1 MKKFIYLY
9 IYESG
14 MKRSVLIV
22 LTIFITGLLIQAF
35 AGYFPAEAF
44 AFPINAAVLF
54 AALAGLWVL
63 WREKPGGAV
72 CRWLA
77 SGNASIALI
86 AAFLICCLILGM
98 KMQDADAA
106 SFPGFGNVRRT
117 WWFILISIAL
127 MANLFV
133 VILSR
138 RKKGIRFIL
147 NHIGVLVAL
156 IGCFFGAPDHT
167 VSRAIVS
174 GEAVHEAVGEN
185 GEIVPLPAAMKL
197 DGFNVELDQ
206 RGNVR
211 NYRALIDVDGK
222 KVELRVNHPYRIS
235 ISEDVYLTS
244 YDRDNPEPQ
253 YCIVEVVRQPWKY
266 LIWAGIVMMMAGGI
280 LMFARGKDDKML
292 YLHIADNDTGYDDF
306 RNRESIA

>member
-1 MKKFIYLY
+1 
-9 IYESG
+9 

-127 MANLFV
+127 MANLFM

-147 NHIGVLVAL
+147 NHIGVLMAL

-185 GEIVPLPAAMKL
+185 GELVPLPAAMKL

-211 NYRALIDVDGK
+211 NYMALIDVDGK

-280 LMFARGKDDKML
+280 LMFARGKDDQ
-292 YLHIADNDTGYDDF
+292 
-306 RNRESIA
+306 

>member
-1 MKKFIYLY
+1 
-9 IYESG
+9 

-98 KMQDADAA
+98 KMQHADAV

-138 RKKGIRFIL
+138 KKKGIRFIL

-211 NYRALIDVDGK
+211 NYMALIDVDGK

-280 LMFARGKDDKML
+280 LMFARGKDDQ
-292 YLHIADNDTGYDDF
+292 
-306 RNRESIA
+306 

>member
-1 MKKFIYLY
+1 
-9 IYESG
+9 

-211 NYRALIDVDGK
+211 NYMALIDVDGK

-235 ISEDVYLTS
+235 ISDDVYLTS

-280 LMFARGKDDKML
+280 LMFARGKDDK
-292 YLHIADNDTGYDDF
+292 
-306 RNRESIA
+306 

>member
-1 MKKFIYLY
+1 MY

-98 KMQDADAA
+98 KMQHADAV

-127 MANLFV
+127 MANLFM

-211 NYRALIDVDGK
+211 NYMALIDVDGK

-280 LMFARGKDDKML
+280 LMFARGKDDQ
-292 YLHIADNDTGYDDF
+292 
-306 RNRESIA
+306 

>member
-1 MKKFIYLY
+1 
-9 IYESG
+9 

-106 SFPGFGNVRRT
+106 SFPGFGNVRQT

-211 NYRALIDVDGK
+211 NYMALIDVYGK

-280 LMFARGKDDKML
+280 LMFARGKD
-292 YLHIADNDTGYDDF
+292 NQ
-306 RNRESIA
+306 

>member
-1 MKKFIYLY
+1 
-9 IYESG
+9 

-98 KMQDADAA
+98 KMQHADAV
-106 SFPGFGNVRRT
+106 SFPGFVNVRRT

-127 MANLFV
+127 MANLFM

-211 NYRALIDVDGK
+211 NYMALIDVDGK

-244 YDRDNPEPQ
+244 YDRDNLEPQ

-280 LMFARGKDDKML
+280 LMFARGKDDQ
-292 YLHIADNDTGYDDF
+292 
-306 RNRESIA
+306 

>member
-1 MKKFIYLY
+1 
-9 IYESG
+9 

-98 KMQDADAA
+98 KMQDADAV

-138 RKKGIRFIL
+138 RKKDIRFIL

-185 GEIVPLPAAMKL
+185 GELVPLPAAMKL

-211 NYRALIDVDGK
+211 NYMALIDVDGK

-280 LMFARGKDDKML
+280 LMFARGKDDQ
-292 YLHIADNDTGYDDF
+292 
-306 RNRESIA
+306 

>member
-1 MKKFIYLY
+1 
-9 IYESG
+9 

-98 KMQDADAA
+98 KMQHADAV

-197 DGFNVELDQ
+197 DDFNVELDS

-235 ISEDVYLTS
+235 ISDDVYLTS

-266 LIWAGIVMMMAGGI
+266 LIWAGIVMMMAGSV
-280 LMFARGKDDKML
+280 LMFARGKD
-292 YLHIADNDTGYDDF
+292 
-306 RNRESIA
+306 

>member
-1 MKKFIYLY
+1 
-9 IYESG
+9 

-98 KMQDADAA
+98 KMQHADAV

-211 NYRALIDVDGK
+211 NYMALIDVDGK

-235 ISEDVYLTS
+235 ISDDVYLTS

-280 LMFARGKDDKML
+280 LMFARGKDDK
-292 YLHIADNDTGYDDF
+292 
-306 RNRESIA
+306 

>member
-1 MKKFIYLY
+1 
-9 IYESG
+9 

-98 KMQDADAA
+98 KMQHADAA

-147 NHIGVLVAL
+147 NHIGVLLAL

-197 DGFNVELDQ
+197 DGFNVELDH
-206 RGNVR
+206 RENVR
-211 NYRALIDVDGK
+211 NYMALIDVDGK

-266 LIWAGIVMMMAGGI
+266 LIWSGIVMMMAGGI
-280 LMFARGKDDKML
+280 LMFARGKDDQ
-292 YLHIADNDTGYDDF
+292 
-306 RNRESIA
+306 

>member
-1 MKKFIYLY
+1 
-9 IYESG
+9 

-98 KMQDADAA
+98 KMQHADAV

-127 MANLFV
+127 MANLFM

-211 NYRALIDVDGK
+211 NYMALIDVDGK

-244 YDRDNPEPQ
+244 YDRDNLEPQ

-280 LMFARGKDDKML
+280 LMFARGKDDQ
-292 YLHIADNDTGYDDF
+292 
-306 RNRESIA
+306 

>member
-1 MKKFIYLY
+1 MY

-22 LTIFITGLLIQAF
+22 LTIFITGLLIQAI

-98 KMQDADAA
+98 KMQHADAV

-235 ISEDVYLTS
+235 MSEDVYLTS

-280 LMFARGKDDKML
+280 LMFARGKDDQ
-292 YLHIADNDTGYDDF
+292 
-306 RNRESIA
+306 

>member
-1 MKKFIYLY
+1 MY

-98 KMQDADAA
+98 KMQHADAV

-211 NYRALIDVDGK
+211 NYMALIDVDGK

-235 ISEDVYLTS
+235 MSEDVYLTS

-280 LMFARGKDDKML
+280 LMFARGKDDQ
-292 YLHIADNDTGYDDF
+292 
-306 RNRESIA
+306 

>member
-1 MKKFIYLY
+1 
-9 IYESG
+9 

-35 AGYFPAEAF
+35 AGYFPAEDF

-98 KMQDADAA
+98 KMQHADAV

-127 MANLFV
+127 MANLFM

-280 LMFARGKDDKML
+280 LMFARGKDDQ
-292 YLHIADNDTGYDDF
+292 
-306 RNRESIA
+306 

>member
-1 MKKFIYLY
+1 
-9 IYESG
+9 

-63 WREKPGGAV
+63 WREKPGGTV

-98 KMQDADAA
+98 KMQHADAV

-133 VILSR
+133 VIQSR

-280 LMFARGKDDKML
+280 LMFARGKDDQ
-292 YLHIADNDTGYDDF
+292 
-306 RNRESIA
+306 

>member
-1 MKKFIYLY
+1 
-9 IYESG
+9 

-98 KMQDADAA
+98 KMQHADAV

-185 GEIVPLPAAMKL
+185 GEIVPMPAAMKL

-211 NYRALIDVDGK
+211 NYMALIDVDGK

-280 LMFARGKDDKML
+280 LMFARGKDDQ
-292 YLHIADNDTGYDDF
+292 
-306 RNRESIA
+306 

>member
-1 MKKFIYLY
+1 
-9 IYESG
+9 

-197 DGFNVELDQ
+197 EGFNVELDQ

-280 LMFARGKDDKML
+280 LMFARGK
-292 YLHIADNDTGYDDF
+292 
-306 RNRESIA
+306 E

>member
-1 MKKFIYLY
+1 
-9 IYESG
+9 

-98 KMQDADAA
+98 KMQHADAV

-174 GEAVHEAVGEN
+174 GVAVHEAVGEN

-280 LMFARGKDDKML
+280 LMFARGKDDQ
-292 YLHIADNDTGYDDF
+292 
-306 RNRESIA
+306 

>member
-1 MKKFIYLY
+1 
-9 IYESG
+9 

-54 AALAGLWVL
+54 ASLAGLWVL

-98 KMQDADAA
+98 KMQHADAV

-211 NYRALIDVDGK
+211 NYMALIDVDGK

-244 YDRDNPEPQ
+244 YDRDNLEPQ

-280 LMFARGKDDKML
+280 LMFARGKDDQ
-292 YLHIADNDTGYDDF
+292 
-306 RNRESIA
+306 

>member
-1 MKKFIYLY
+1 MY

-147 NHIGVLVAL
+147 NHIGVLMAR
-156 IGCFFGAPDHT
+156 IGCLFGAPDHT
-167 VSRAIVS
+167 VSRAKVS

-211 NYRALIDVDGK
+211 NYMALIDVDGK

-244 YDRDNPEPQ
+244 YDRDNPEPR

-266 LIWAGIVMMMAGGI
+266 LIWAGIVMMMAGSV
-280 LMFARGKDDKML
+280 LMFARGKDDQ
-292 YLHIADNDTGYDDF
+292 
-306 RNRESIA
+306 

>member
-1 MKKFIYLY
+1 
-9 IYESG
+9 

-54 AALAGLWVL
+54 AALAGLLVL

-98 KMQDADAA
+98 KMQHADAV
-106 SFPGFGNVRRT
+106 SLPGFGNVRRT

-206 RGNVR
+206 RRNVR
-211 NYRALIDVDGK
+211 NYMALIDVDGK

-280 LMFARGKDDKML
+280 LMFARGKDDQ
-292 YLHIADNDTGYDDF
+292 NVT
-306 RNRESIA
+306 

>member
-1 MKKFIYLY
+1 
-9 IYESG
+9 

-98 KMQDADAA
+98 KMQHADAV

-127 MANLFV
+127 MANLFM

-211 NYRALIDVDGK
+211 NYMALIDVDGK

-235 ISEDVYLTS
+235 ISDDVYLTS

-280 LMFARGKDDKML
+280 LMFARGKDDK
-292 YLHIADNDTGYDDF
+292 
-306 RNRESIA
+306 

>member
-1 MKKFIYLY
+1 
-9 IYESG
+9 

-98 KMQDADAA
+98 KMQHADAV

-127 MANLFV
+127 MANLFM

-211 NYRALIDVDGK
+211 NYMALIDVDGK

-235 ISEDVYLTS
+235 ISDDVYLTS

-280 LMFARGKDDKML
+280 LMFARGKDDQ
-292 YLHIADNDTGYDDF
+292 
-306 RNRESIA
+306 

>member
-1 MKKFIYLY
+1 
-9 IYESG
+9 

-98 KMQDADAA
+98 KMQHADAV

-127 MANLFV
+127 MSNLFV

-211 NYRALIDVDGK
+211 NYMALIDVDGK

-280 LMFARGKDDKML
+280 LMFARGKDDQ
-292 YLHIADNDTGYDDF
+292 
-306 RNRESIA
+306 

>member
-1 MKKFIYLY
+1 
-9 IYESG
+9 

-98 KMQDADAA
+98 KMQHADAV

-127 MANLFV
+127 MANLFM

-185 GEIVPLPAAMKL
+185 GELVPLPAAMKM

-211 NYRALIDVDGK
+211 NYMALIDVDGK

-280 LMFARGKDDKML
+280 LMFARGKDDQ
-292 YLHIADNDTGYDDF
+292 
-306 RNRESIA
+306 

>member
-1 MKKFIYLY
+1 MPGRRCTASLVNKKFIYLY

-98 KMQDADAA
+98 KMQHADAV

-211 NYRALIDVDGK
+211 NYMALIDVDGK

-235 ISEDVYLTS
+235 MSEDVYLTS

-280 LMFARGKDDKML
+280 LMFARGKDDQ
-292 YLHIADNDTGYDDF
+292 
-306 RNRESIA
+306 

>member
-1 MKKFIYLY
+1 
-9 IYESG
+9 

-44 AFPINAAVLF
+44 AFPINVVVLF

-235 ISEDVYLTS
+235 MSEDVYLTS
-244 YDRDNPEPQ
+244 YDRDNLEPQ

>member
-1 MKKFIYLY
+1 
-9 IYESG
+9 

-22 LTIFITGLLIQAF
+22 LTIFITGLLIQAI

-98 KMQDADAA
+98 KMQHADAV

-235 ISEDVYLTS
+235 MSEDVYLTS

-280 LMFARGKDDKML
+280 LMFARRKDDQ
-292 YLHIADNDTGYDDF
+292 
-306 RNRESIA
+306 

>member
-1 MKKFIYLY
+1 MY

-127 MANLFV
+127 MSNLFV

-185 GEIVPLPAAMKL
+185 GELVPLPAAMKL
-197 DGFNVELDQ
+197 DGFNVEMDQ

-211 NYRALIDVDGK
+211 NYMALIDVDGK

-280 LMFARGKDDKML
+280 LMFARGKDDQ
-292 YLHIADNDTGYDDF
+292 
-306 RNRESIA
+306 

>member
-1 MKKFIYLY
+1 MY

-211 NYRALIDVDGK
+211 NYMALIDVHGK

-266 LIWAGIVMMMAGGI
+266 LIWAGSVMLMAGGI
-280 LMFARGKDDKML
+280 LMFARGKDDQ
-292 YLHIADNDTGYDDF
+292 
-306 RNRESIA
+306 

>member
-1 MKKFIYLY
+1 
-9 IYESG
+9 
-14 MKRSVLIV
+14 MKRGVLIV

-174 GEAVHEAVGEN
+174 GEAVHEAIGEN

-197 DGFNVELDQ
+197 EGFNVELDQ

-280 LMFARGKDDKML
+280 LMFARGK
-292 YLHIADNDTGYDDF
+292 
-306 RNRESIA
+306 E

>member
-1 MKKFIYLY
+1 
-9 IYESG
+9 

-98 KMQDADAA
+98 KMQHADAV

-211 NYRALIDVDGK
+211 NYMALIDVDGK

-280 LMFARGKDDKML
+280 LMFARGK
-292 YLHIADNDTGYDDF
+292 
-306 RNRESIA
+306 E

>member
-1 MKKFIYLY
+1 
-9 IYESG
+9 

-98 KMQDADAA
+98 KMQHADAV

-127 MANLFV
+127 MANLFM

-222 KVELRVNHPYRIS
+222 KV
-235 ISEDVYLTS
+235 
-244 YDRDNPEPQ
+244 
-253 YCIVEVVRQPWKY
+253 
-266 LIWAGIVMMMAGGI
+266 
-280 LMFARGKDDKML
+280 
-292 YLHIADNDTGYDDF
+292 
-306 RNRESIA
+306 

>member
-1 MKKFIYLY
+1 
-9 IYESG
+9 

-44 AFPINAAVLF
+44 AFPINVAVLF

-98 KMQDADAA
+98 KMQHADAV

-127 MANLFV
+127 MANLFM

-211 NYRALIDVDGK
+211 NYMALIDVDGK

-235 ISEDVYLTS
+235 MSEDVYLTS

-280 LMFARGKDDKML
+280 LMFARGKDDQ
-292 YLHIADNDTGYDDF
+292 
-306 RNRESIA
+306 

>member
-1 MKKFIYLY
+1 
-9 IYESG
+9 

-174 GEAVHEAVGEN
+174 GETVHEAVGEN

-211 NYRALIDVDGK
+211 NYMALIDVDGK

-280 LMFARGKDDKML
+280 LMFARGKDDQ
-292 YLHIADNDTGYDDF
+292 
-306 RNRESIA
+306 

>member
-1 MKKFIYLY
+1 
-9 IYESG
+9 

-35 AGYFPAEAF
+35 AGYFPVEAF

-63 WREKPGGAV
+63 WREKPGGVV

-138 RKKGIRFIL
+138 RKKGLRFIL
-147 NHIGVLVAL
+147 NHIGVLLAL

-211 NYRALIDVDGK
+211 NYMALIDVEGK

-280 LMFARGKDDKML
+280 LMFARGKDDQ
-292 YLHIADNDTGYDDF
+292 
-306 RNRESIA
+306 

>member
-1 MKKFIYLY
+1 
-9 IYESG
+9 

-98 KMQDADAA
+98 KMQHADAV

-211 NYRALIDVDGK
+211 NYMALIDVDGK
-222 KVELRVNHPYRIS
+222 KGELRVNHPYRIS

-280 LMFARGKDDKML
+280 LMFARGKDDQ
-292 YLHIADNDTGYDDF
+292 
-306 RNRESIA
+306 